1 MRRSF
6 AVGLFVALAILCA
19 TAAVWLALDNP
30 EIHGADNAL
39 YTCAAPWDTAVN
51 DADNVSGGEPVP
63 GGADLAVRCV
73 VVGEQ
78 RFDLAVVAGT
88 CAVLLG
94 LVALALA
101 FGTRSRP
108 VAAHAR
114 HTSRWDDRDRDGWD
128 DEDDEKPELLRL

>member
-1 MRRSF
+1 VGSF
-6 AVGLFVALAILCA
+6 LALAILCA

-51 DADNVSGGEPVP
+51 DADNVAGGEPVA
-63 GGADLAVRCV
+63 GGADLAARCV

-78 RFDLAVVAGT
+78 RFDLAMVAGT
-88 CAVLLG
+88 CAALLT
-94 LVALALA
+94 LVGIGLA
-101 FGTRSRP
+101 FGSRP
-108 VAAHAR
+108 RPERQAGRRAR
-114 HTSRWDDRDRDGWD
+114 SWD